1 MPASRRGG
9 KRPATA
15 PSAKQQPDR
24 GAHPAPPDSNGHNG
38 RMVSNGRNGLPDG
51 RAVYRHIA
59 AIGEGLTARADPFGI
74 AAPILHAQMAWL
86 MHPQE
91 LGERL
96 AGLGTDLWQLQW
108 HTWRRALGLPS
119 ADPVKPHADD
129 PRFADPVWTDSATW
143 DLVKEWYLAFTH
155 HVQDMLYETPGLSGK
170 ERRRAAFWW
179 RKWLNAVAPTNY
191 LWSNPIAL
199 RRFIDTR
206 GHSLWQGWQNMLA
219 DLQAGN
225 VRMTDPDGFH
235 VGDNLGTTPGA
246 VIFRNR
252 LLEVIHYAPTQ
263 PQVHAEPVVIVTPWI
278 NKFYIL
284 DLNPR
289 KSMVRYLLDQG
300 LDVYITSWKNPDASM
315 REVRFDDYL
324 VEGISAIVRV
334 ARECSGAE
342 RVHAVGYC
350 IGGTALATWMAWAAR
365 HYGED
370 AVPVRD
376 WTLFT
381 TLVDFHKPGDIE
393 VFIDEESV
401 AHLSEQMKEKGYLD
415 GKDMAASFRL
425 LRSNSLI
432 WHYVVHGW
440 LYGESPAPFD
450 VLYWNMDTTRMPA
463 AMHAWYLRE
472 LYLNNR
478 LVQPDALVVAG
489 EPIDLRRIRQPLYA
503 VAAEDDHIAP
513 WAQTFHTVHHVAA
526 DKRFVLSSS
535 GHILGIV
542 NPPVTPPRRHYRVA
556 TAHRADRAP
565 LWRERAALR
574 EGSWWED
581 WMAWLKPRAGE
592 LVAARPAA
600 DERHPALGDAP
611 GTYVLEA

>member
-1 MPASRRGG
+1 MQAPTPPNGRR
-9 KRPATA
+9 R
-15 PSAKQQPDR
+15 SAKARPTL
-24 GAHPAPPDSNGHNG
+24 PARKPP
-38 RMVSNGRNGLPDG
+38 GLPDG
-51 RAVYRHIA
+51 QTLMRQLREFNH
-59 AIGEGLTARADPFGI
+59 GLASSVDPFGI
-74 AAPILHAQMAWL
+74 AEPILHAQLAWL

-91 LGERL
+91 LGERMTAL
-96 AGLGTDLWQLQW
+96 STELGRLQW

-119 ADPVKPHADD
+119 PDPVRPHADD
-129 PRFADPVWTDSATW
+129 PRFADPAWTESPTW
-143 DLVKEWYLAFTH
+143 DLIKEWYLAFTH
-155 HVQDMLYETPGLSGK
+155 HMQDMLYETPGLSSQ

-191 LWSNPIAL
+191 LFTNPIAL
-199 RRFIDTR
+199 RKFIDSR
-206 GHSLWQGWQNMLA
+206 GESLMQGWHNMLE
-219 DLQAGN
+219 DLRAGN
-225 VRMTDPDGFH
+225 VRMTDPDGFK
-235 VGDNLGTTPGA
+235 VGDNLATTPGA

-284 DLNPR
+284 DLNPK

-315 REVRFDDYL
+315 RDVRFDDYL
-324 VEGISAIVRV
+324 TEGIDTIVRV
-334 ARECSGAE
+334 ARDCSGAD

-350 IGGTALATWMAWAAR
+350 IGGTALAIYMAWAAR

-393 VFIDEESV
+393 VFIDAHTV
-401 AHLSEQMKEKGYLD
+401 DHLSAQMEKKGYLD
-415 GKDMAASFRL
+415 GQDMAASFRL

-440 LYGESPAPFD
+440 LYGESPPAFD
-450 VLYWNMDTTRMPA
+450 VLFWNMDTTRMPY

-478 LVQPDALVVAG
+478 LIQPDALTVAG

-513 WAQTFHTVHHVAA
+513 WAQTFHTLHHVAA

-542 NPPVTPPRRHYRVA
+542 NPPVKPPKRRYWVA
-556 TAHRADRAP
+556 PAHRSDKSAH
-565 LWRERAALR
+565 WRERAEVC

-581 WMAWLKPRAGE
+581 WMAWLKPRAGAVVE
-592 LVAARPAA
+592 ARPAS
-600 DERHPALGDAP
+600 DDRHPSLGAAP
-611 GTYVLEA
+611 GTYVLER